1 MRGVPHHLLDVAN
14 PKKQFTAADYERIAR
29 AKISEIFARGRLPI
43 ICGGTGHYIDA
54 VLGRVAIPDVPPNPA
69 LRKKL
74 EKKSTAQLFALLKKL
89 DANRAETIDS
99 HNPRRLVRA
108 IEIAIADAGKSVLSA
123 SGGPPHSIRVEWPR
137 PHPSFSERLAFV
149 RSLNVV
155 WLGITL
161 PPAEL
166 KKKISMRLF
175 VRIREYKMIE
185 EVRRLQQH
193 GLSWK
198 RMESLG
204 LEYRYISRYL
214 RGLITKE
221 EMIEKLQIEIY
232 RYAKRQMTWFKK
244 NKEIKWFHPS
254 QKAQILAMLKSALG
268 D

>member
-1 MRGVPHHLLDVAN
+1 
-14 PKKQFTAADYERIAR
+14 
-29 AKISEIFARGRLPI
+29 
-43 ICGGTGHYIDA
+43 
-54 VLGRVAIPDVPPNPA
+54 
-69 LRKKL
+69 
-74 EKKSTAQLFALLKKL
+74 
-89 DANRAETIDS
+89 
-99 HNPRRLVRA
+99 
-108 IEIAIADAGKSVLSA
+108 
-123 SGGPPHSIRVEWPR
+123 
-137 PHPSFSERLAFV
+137 
-149 RSLNVV
+149 
-155 WLGITL
+155 
-161 PPAEL
+161 
-166 KKKISMRLF
+166 MRLF

-232 RYAKRQMTWFKK
+232 RYAKRQMTWFKR

-254 QKAQILAMLKSALG
+254 QKKHIFAMLKSALG